1 MLRKYEI
8 IVFTFVC
15 ACFTLACEDDD
26 PMVTP
31 MAGEM
36 QAGEVEAGEMQAGE
50 IQAGEIQAGEIMI
63 ECTVVETDY
72 PAESWPMCIS
82 DSGRYELAGANT
94 PSSAA
99 RVAAYETIADLLW
112 RNEQMTAEDF
122 IQAELIYG
130 EDGGVGSRVTRRY
143 DAHLSKPDRADC
155 SAEEAAELWPEYCV
169 GPAQI
174 EPLILNAFAEGNQG
188 QNMQSNAA
196 KIKAGLLW
204 FFYVSTYKE
213 AYTCAGKAADCD
225 SHWAYCNGAKQLD
238 EAPFA
243 LGAEIKAASE
253 SAYES
258 LFDAHLAI
266 RCWRDLDSAEV
277 SENAEL
283 HAQVLDQL
291 ARALD
296 YGYAQM
302 LISKLNQIGSDIEM
316 FKNELIGLSILGPQ
330 ITRAAL
336 QRDSMLDS
344 EAWQVA
350 WTNLPTADTD
360 AINQLSAQLQSLFIC
375 P

>member
-1 MLRKYEI
+1 MFI
-8 IVFTFVC
+8 C
-15 ACFTLACEDDD
+15 AGSLIACEDDD
-26 PMVTP
+26 PAVTP
-31 MAGEM
+31 MAGEVQAGEM
-36 QAGEVEAGEMQAGE
+36 QAGEVQAGEMQAGE
-50 IQAGEIQAGEIMI
+50 MQAGEMMT
-63 ECTVVETDY
+63 ECIAVETDY

-143 DAHLSKPDRADC
+143 DAHLTMPEGADC
-155 SAEEAAELWPEYCV
+155 AADEAAELWPDYCV

-174 EPLILNAFAEGNQG
+174 EPLILNAFTEGNMG
-188 QNMQSNAA
+188 QNMESNAA

-238 EAPFA
+238 EEPFA

-253 SAYES
+253 TAYKS

-277 SENAEL
+277 AENTEL
-283 HAQVLDQL
+283 HVQVLDQL
-291 ARALD
+291 ERALD

-302 LISKLNQIGSDIEM
+302 LISHLNQISDGESQQID
-316 FKNELIGLSILGPQ
+316 LIGLSILGPQ

-336 QRDSMLDS
+336 LRDPMLDL
-344 EAWQVA
+344 EAWQSN
-350 WTNLPTADTD
+350 WTGLPTANTD
-360 AINQLSAQLQSLFIC
+360 VINQLSNQLQTLFTC